1 VLIENAGFTFSQVK
15 SQSVSSSTML
25 QGKVNKKNSTIG
37 KKEAFDKGKENATRK
52 LTVNKNCNEEGV
64 LARGIL
70 KSQKTRE
77 HNRQHKDDKAGSA
90 ALTILVFLVNFTI
103 LLFCSLLK
111 VERILVLEFC

>member
-1 VLIENAGFTFSQVK
+1 MLIENAGSTFSQVK

-52 LTVNKNCNEEGV
+52 LTVNKNCNEGV
-64 LARGIL
+64 LAGGII

-111 VERILVLEFC
+111 EY